1 MEPSDK
7 GSAKPNSVVPKL
19 KLNEED
25 ESDRKDDDHKLS
37 KTRDDETVQPDCPVC
52 LQAAIYPVVLPCKH
66 IFCFLCVKGVAN
78 RNKKC
83 ALCRQEIPADYFR
96 HPNLMRKEDLHES
109 LTFDNGFQWFYE
121 GVNGWW
127 QYDDRTSIDLE
138 THYKKGDKA
147 FEMLIAGFLYIIDLD
162 NMVQCRRNDRTKKR
176 KIKRD
181 LSNNIPTKKGIAG
194 LSLRNRNAEPHSD
207 RPVADGDEVD
217 RSASIGNQQ
226 IMVPIPFTQQVD
238 RDGGYT
244 NSLSPPT
251 PYNTPQTPQTPA
263 ESPPNSAAVEQELS
277 ANLDQLRLGDGNHN
291 SVTPPEYLSQDDT
304 AASSPRSANNNNSSS
319 QTRQLEDVRASLQ
332 EIESNI
338 YDQMDDGIAS
348 AEQDS
353 ADEECVVV

>member
-1 MEPSDK
+1 M
-7 GSAKPNSVVPKL
+7 
-19 KLNEED
+19 
-25 ESDRKDDDHKLS
+25 
-37 KTRDDETVQPDCPVC
+37 
-52 LQAAIYPVVLPCKH
+52 
-66 IFCFLCVKGVAN
+66 KGVAN
-78 RNKKC
+78 RSKKC

-109 LTFDNGFQWFYE
+109 LTFDNGYQWFYE

-138 THYKKGDKA
+138 NHYKKGEKM
-147 FEMLIAGFLYIIDLD
+147 FEMLIAGFLYLIDLD

-194 LSLRNRNAEPHSD
+194 LSLRNRSAEPQSD

-217 RSASIGNQQ
+217 QSSITIGNQQ
-226 IMVPIPFTQQVD
+226 IIVPIPFSQQVD

-263 ESPPNSAAVEQELS
+263 ESPPNSAAVVHALS
-277 ANLDQLRLGDGNHN
+277 ANLDRLRIGDGNHS

-304 AASSPRSANNNNSSS
+304 AATSPRSTNNNS
-319 QTRQLEDVRASLQ
+319 QTQQLEDVRASLQ
-332 EIESNI
+332 EIESEI
-338 YDQMDDGIAS
+338 YNQMEDGIAS
-348 AEQDS
+348 SEHDTT
-353 ADEECVVV
+353 DDECVVV